1 MDRPVGRPVRGLVL
15 LQLRDGG
22 LHLDQAHGAGGDR
35 VYRPGARYSDS
46 QEESTGGW
54 SVETSITIIH
64 DTGHVTVTSII
75 HDTGWSCN
83 LD

>member
-35 VYRPGARYSDS
+35 VHGPGARYSDG

-54 SVETSITIIH
+54 WVRRLLIIH